1 MLTNT
6 NQMCTSLLTSEQSSK
21 NQGSVRNLSL
31 QILTLFTY
39 VAYINL
45 QIYLRCCRAELPIL
59 TYAYFFLVEFLVAS

>member
-31 QILTLFTY
+31 QILTLFMY
-39 VAYINL
+39 VGYINL

-59 TYAYFFLVEFLVAS
+59 TYTYFFLVEFLVAS